1 MQVLLRFK
9 NDLWITI
16 MVELSKSRERNN
28 ILKVGSKNLNTE
40 NWEVY
45 HPNGIHMFTCGEKKA
60 TWYLERELAIRTDDG
75 KIMLTFEPKGNGF
88 ENNEVF
94 GKSVREAIC
103 VVSGVGNDLQRHHIV
118 PYCYRTFFPEQ
129 YKSKNHHDVVLI
141 NHQNH
146 SNYER
151 EATIYKDVIADMYG
165 VRTIT
170 EANIEYT
177 HKLRELG
184 KPSAILLSTLLSIFK
199 TYGKITNE
207 LKVKKLRVVSD
218 GTGLP
223 FETICEYNYIQ
234 LYKMY
239 LLLKEEHN
247 NKQQHFKTNNRKE
260 YDHGHDVVQ
269 KLDTEEKMVEFVK
282 LWRTHFIETTNPQHM
297 PIGWSID
304 FRIKTNI

>member
-1 MQVLLRFK
+1 MA
-9 NDLWITI
+9 
-16 MVELSKSRERNN
+16 ELSKSRERNN
-28 ILKVGSKNLNTE
+28 ILKIGSKNLNAE

-45 HPNGIHMFTCGEKKA
+45 HPNGTHMFTCGEKKA
-60 TWYLERELAIRTDDG
+60 TWYLDRNLAVRTDDG

-88 ENNEVF
+88 ETNEVF

-103 VVSGVGNDLQRHHIV
+103 VVTGEPDGLQRHHIV
-118 PYCYRTFFPEQ
+118 PYCYRTYFPEQ

-141 NHQNH
+141 NHERH
-146 SNYER
+146 SEYER
-151 EATIYKDVIADMYG
+151 EATRYKDVIANMFD

-184 KPSAILLSTLLSIFK
+184 KPNAILLSTLHSIFK
-199 TYGKITNE
+199 THKKITQE
-207 LKVKKLRVVSD
+207 VKLEKLRQISE
-218 GTGLP
+218 GLEIP
-223 FETICEYNYIQ
+223 FETVCSYNYIQ
-234 LYKMY
+234 LYKMF
-239 LLLKEEHN
+239 LLLREEHN
-247 NKQQHFKTNNRKE
+247 IQQFGFKQNNRIH
-260 YDHGHDVVQ
+260 YDHGYDVVQ

-297 PIGWSID
+297 PIGWSVD